1 MMNMTWEGWAWIA
14 WLVAFGILESIGL
27 FSRNGMTLT
36 FFIQH
41 HLPKWVLSC
50 LLGWM
55 FYHFISAP
63 PALRLPPGK

>member
-1 MMNMTWEGWAWIA
+1 VNWEAYCWIA

-27 FSRNGMTLT
+27 AKRADAMTLT

-41 HLPKWVLSC
+41 HFPRWCLAG

-55 FYHFISAP
+55 TYHFLIAG
-63 PALRLPPGK
+63 PANV